1 MINTET
7 QFYGQQTEERILYV
21 IRPYP
26 LALVTMLI
34 KFLLAAA
41 VVMILTLAAG
51 RQTFLTRYE
60 LNIVTSGAAVSAL
73 IAGAGLW
80 ITDTARRKNVA
91 YVTDRR
97 IVKFEATNPFAT
109 SIRSLSWEE
118 AVKVKTPPTNFI
130 WKQLM
135 VGTVVVHAKTT
146 VASIDITKNVGR
158 SSTENVV
165 TDDDVEV
172 KHVYFY
178 RDLAN
183 YIEKILFL
191 YKKHPKEVAQVK
203 PFVPRKKGER
213 DG

>member
-1 MINTET
+1 M
-7 QFYGQQTEERILYV
+7 YV

-26 LALVTMLI
+26 LALLAMLG
-34 KFLLAAA
+34 KFLLAAGA
-41 VVMILTLAAG
+41 VMLLTLAVG
-51 RQTFLTRYE
+51 RQIFLSKYQ
-60 LNIVTSGAAVSAL
+60 LDIGVGGGGVSAL
-73 IAGAGLW
+73 IFGLGLW
-80 ITDTARRKNVA
+80 ITDTVRRKNTA

-146 VASIDITKNVGR
+146 VASIDLTK
-158 SSTENVV
+158 TENVV

-191 YKKHPKEVAQVK
+191 YKKRPKEIADLV
-203 PFVPRKKGER
+203 PFVPKKKGER
-213 DG
+213 YE

>member
-1 MINTET
+1 MVNTDVS
-7 QFYGQQTEERILYV
+7 FYGQQTGERILYV

-26 LALVTMLI
+26 LALVSMLV
-34 KFLLAAA
+34 KFGLAAA
-41 VVMILTLAAG
+41 VVMVLA
-51 RQTFLTRYE
+51 
-60 LNIVTSGAAVSAL
+60 VAAKIPGGGGVAAAL
-73 IAGAGLW
+73 MLGAGIW
-80 ITDTARRKNVA
+80 ITDTVRRKNVA

-97 IVKFEATNPFAT
+97 IVKFEATNPLAT

-135 VGTVVVHAKTT
+135 VGTLVVHAKTT
-146 VASIDITKNVGR
+146 VASLDLTK
-158 SSTENVV
+158 TENVV

-172 KHVYFY
+172 KHVYYY

-191 YKKHPKEVAQVK
+191 YKKRPKEIAELM
-203 PFVPRKKGER
+203 PFVSKRKGLR
-213 DG
+213 Y

>member
-1 MINTET
+1 
-7 QFYGQQTEERILYV
+7 
-21 IRPYP
+21 
-26 LALVTMLI
+26 MLG
-34 KFLLAAA
+34 KFLLAAGA
-41 VVMILTLAAG
+41 VMLLILAAG
-51 RQTFLTRYE
+51 RQAFLNKYE
-60 LNIVTSGAAVSAL
+60 FDIAVGGGTVSAL
-73 IAGAGLW
+73 ILGAGMW
-80 ITDTARRKNVA
+80 ITDTVRRKNTG
-91 YVTDRR
+91 YITDRR

-118 AVKVKTPPTNFI
+118 AVKVKTPPTNFM

-146 VASIDITKNVGR
+146 VASPDLIK
-158 SSTENVV
+158 TENVV

-191 YKKHPKEVAQVK
+191 YKKRPKEVAELV
-203 PFVPRKKGER
+203 PFVPRKKGLR
-213 DG
+213 F

>member
-1 MINTET
+1 MVNTDVS
-7 QFYGQQTEERILYV
+7 FYGQQTGERILYV

-26 LALVTMLI
+26 LAVLTMLG
-34 KFLLAAA
+34 KFLLAAGA
-41 VVMILTLAAG
+41 VMLLTLAAG
-51 RQTFLTRYE
+51 RQAFLSKYE
-60 LNIVTSGAAVSAL
+60 FDIAVGGGTVSAL
-73 IAGAGLW
+73 IFGAGLW
-80 ITDTARRKNVA
+80 ITDTVRRKNIA

-135 VGTVVVHAKTT
+135 VGSLVVHAKT
-146 VASIDITKNVGR
+146 A
-158 SSTENVV
+158 V

-191 YKKHPKEVAQVK
+191 YKKHPKEILQLK
-203 PFVPRKKGER
+203 PFVPKRRGAR
-213 DG
+213 Y

>member
-1 MINTET
+1 MVNTDVS
-7 QFYGQQTEERILYV
+7 FYGQQSGERILYV

-26 LALVTMLI
+26 LALVTMLV

-41 VVMILTLAAG
+41 AVMLLTLAAS
-51 RQTFLTRYE
+51 RQMFVTKYE
-60 LNIVTSGAAVSAL
+60 TDITVGGGAVSGL
-73 IAGAGLW
+73 IFGIGLW
-80 ITDTARRKNVA
+80 ITDTVRRKNVA

-97 IVKFEATNPFAT
+97 IIKFEATNPFAT
-109 SIRSLSWEE
+109 AIRSLSWEE

-146 VASIDITKNVGR
+146 VASIDLTK
-158 SSTENVV
+158 TEKLV

-172 KHVYFY
+172 RHVYFY

-191 YKKHPKEVAQVK
+191 YKKHPKEVDQLK
-203 PFVPRKKGER
+203 PFVAKKKGAR
-213 DG
+213 Y

>member
-1 MINTET
+1 VYDKTLIMINTDRE
-7 QFYGQQTEERILYV
+7 FYGQQAGERILYV
-21 IRPYP
+21 IRPFP
-26 LALVTMLI
+26 LALATMLV
-34 KFLLAAA
+34 KFILASG
-41 VVMILTLAAG
+41 VVMLLVTAAG
-51 RQTFLTRYE
+51 RQIFLSRYQ
-60 LNIVTSGAAVSAL
+60 LDIVVGGGAAAAL
-73 IAGAGLW
+73 ILGAGMW
-80 ITDTARRKNVA
+80 ITDTVRRKNVA
-91 YVTDRR
+91 YITDRR

-109 SIRSLSWEE
+109 AIRSLSWEE

-146 VASIDITKNVGR
+146 VASIDLTK
-158 SSTENVV
+158 TENVV

-191 YKKHPKEVAQVK
+191 YKKRPKEIAELV
-203 PFVPRKKGER
+203 PFVPKRKGLR
-213 DG
+213 Y

>member
-1 MINTET
+1 MINTDI
-7 QFYGQQTEERILYV
+7 QFYGQQTGERILYV

-26 LALVTMLI
+26 LALLTLLA
-34 KFLLAAA
+34 KFGLAAA
-41 VVMILTLAAG
+41 AIMLLALAAKIPAG
-51 RQTFLTRYE
+51 GGL
-60 LNIVTSGAAVSAL
+60 AAAL
-73 IAGAGLW
+73 IFGAGLW
-80 ITDTARRKNVA
+80 ITDTVRRKNTA
-91 YVTDRR
+91 YITDRR
-97 IVKFEATNPFAT
+97 IVKFEAVNPFAT

-146 VASIDITKNVGR
+146 VASIDLTK
-158 SSTENVV
+158 TENVV

-191 YKKHPKEVAQVK
+191 YKKRPKEIAELV
-203 PFVPRKKGER
+203 PFVPRKKGLR
-213 DG
+213 F

>member
-1 MINTET
+1 MLFYVSMVNTDAS
-7 QFYGQQTEERILYV
+7 FYGQQTGERILYV

-26 LALVTMLI
+26 PALAAMLVKFILAAGVVMLLVT
-34 KFLLAAA
+34 
-41 VVMILTLAAG
+41 AAG
-51 RQTFLTRYE
+51 RQVFLSRYQLE
-60 LNIVTSGAAVSAL
+60 IATAGGSAAAL
-73 IAGAGLW
+73 IFGAGLW
-80 ITDTARRKNVA
+80 ITDTVRRKNIA

-135 VGTVVVHAKTT
+135 VGTLVVHAKTT
-146 VASIDITKNVGR
+146 VASIDLTK
-158 SSTENVV
+158 TENIV
-165 TDDDVEV
+165 TDDDVEI

-191 YKKHPKEVAQVK
+191 YKKRPKEISELVA
-203 PFVPRKKGER
+203 FVPKMKGLR
-213 DG
+213 Y

>member
-1 MINTET
+1 MVNTNSS
-7 QFYGQQTEERILYV
+7 FYGQQTGERILHV

-26 LALVTMLI
+26 PALLAMMI
-34 KFLLAAA
+34 KFMAAA
-41 VVMILTLAAG
+41 ATVMILAVAAG
-51 RQTFLTRYE
+51 RQAFLNKYE
-60 LNIVTSGAAVSAL
+60 FDIAVGGGTVSAL
-73 IAGAGLW
+73 ILGVGLW
-80 ITDTARRKNVA
+80 ITDTVRRKNTA
-91 YVTDRR
+91 YITDRR

-135 VGTVVVHAKTT
+135 VGTLVVHAKTT
-146 VASIDITKNVGR
+146 VASIDLTK
-158 SSTENVV
+158 TENVV

-191 YKKHPKEVAQVK
+191 YKKRPKEIAELVR
-203 PFVPRKKGER
+203 FVPKGKGLR
-213 DG
+213 Y